1 MSKCWET
8 FGVDISKEVFDVH
21 GSTTG
26 HHQHKND
33 GPGFKKFHKKL
44 PSDCLVAMEATDHY
58 QYRLAQFFY
67 KNTVVVSVIN
77 PFNNKAFYTDEI
89 IKNKNR

>member
-1 MSKCWET
+1 
-8 FGVDISKEVFDVH
+8 
-21 GSTTG
+21 
-26 HHQHKND
+26 
-33 GPGFKKFHKKL
+33 
-44 PSDCLVAMEATDHY
+44 MEATGDY

-89 IKNKNR
+89 SKNKNR